1 MKCRIIPLFAAVA
14 SVPMLFGA
22 TPLNAQEAQRW
33 TLEECIAYAF
43 EHNIEVKQAEL
54 DVQTKRLTRSD
65 AGWAYAPDISASSS
79 YSFSSGRVLDPT
91 TYEFVEHQSVNGT
104 STSVGASVTLFNGMR
119 NLHNLERSRLDLRAA
134 LLGVEKARNDIRLNI
149 TAYYLEILCAEE
161 NIRNAEQT
169 VETLKIQEEK
179 TRKSVEM
186 GKVTSAD
193 LLQIRSQLANAE
205 NTLLSA
211 RNSYDIARLN
221 ICQLLEIEDYTTFH
235 TVAPSDNILGNTPM
249 PVSTDALL
257 ASAQQL
263 PEVESARLGIDIARR
278 DLRIARSSY
287 YPTLSLSAGYELLE
301 LLRTSNVGNSR
312 IIPII
317 VTTASGS
324 CNREELLERGFSD
337 CLLKPF
343 SISELM
349 EVSDK
354 CAMKGKQNEKPDFSS
369 LLSYGN
375 ESVMLDKL
383 IAETEKEMQSV
394 RDAEQRK
401 DFQELDALTHHL
413 HSSWEILRADQP
425 LRELYKQLHGS
436 AVPDYEALNN
446 AVTAVLD
453 KGSEIIRLAKE
464 ERRKYENG

>member
-1 MKCRIIPLFAAVA
+1 MRCRIIPLFAVVA
-14 SVPMLFGA
+14 SVPMVFGA
-22 TPLNAQEAQRW
+22 TQLSAQEAQRW

-179 TRKSVEM
+179 TRKSVEA

-235 TVAPSDNILGNTPM
+235 TVAPSDNILGDTPM

-287 YPTLSLSAGYELLE
+287 YPTLSLSAGYGSSYSDARQKMFMNPDGTYRYEAYPFVE
-301 LLRTSNVGNSR
+301 QYKDNASSYIRQAEYALRT
-312 IIPII
+312 
-317 VTTASGS
+317 
-324 CNREELLERGFSD
+324 
-337 CLLKPF
+337 
-343 SISELM
+343 
-349 EVSDK
+349 
-354 CAMKGKQNEKPDFSS
+354 
-369 LLSYGN
+369 
-375 ESVMLDKL
+375 
-383 IAETEKEMQSV
+383 TEKQVNKEATQALIDSRTAWDKYLSSQKYVASAEEAARQM
-394 RDAEQRK
+394 EQRYNLGAATVV
-401 DFQELDALTHHL
+401 DYNTALDALV
-413 HSSWEILRADQP
+413 EAQV
-425 LRELYKQLHGS
+425 QLLQ
-436 AVPDYEALNN
+436 AKYEYIFK
-446 AVTAVLD
+446 T
-453 KGSEIIRLAKE
+453 EIIRFYLQ
-464 ERRKYENG
+464 Y

>member
-169 VETLKIQEEK
+169 VETLKYR
-179 TRKSVEM
+179 RKRPVNRSRW
-186 GKVTSAD
+186 GKSPLPTSCRYVRNWPMRKHSFVGSKF
-193 LLQIRSQLANAE
+193 LRHRPPE
-205 NTLLSA
+205 YLSA
-211 RNSYDIARLN
+211 PGNRRLHDIP
-221 ICQLLEIEDYTTFH
+221 Y
-235 TVAPSDNILGNTPM
+235 
-249 PVSTDALL
+249 
-257 ASAQQL
+257 
-263 PEVESARLGIDIARR
+263 RR
-278 DLRIARSSY
+278 SF
-287 YPTLSLSAGYELLE
+287 G
-301 LLRTSNVGNSR
+301 
-312 IIPII
+312 
-317 VTTASGS
+317 
-324 CNREELLERGFSD
+324 
-337 CLLKPF
+337 
-343 SISELM
+343 
-349 EVSDK
+349 
-354 CAMKGKQNEKPDFSS
+354 
-369 LLSYGN
+369 
-375 ESVMLDKL
+375 
-383 IAETEKEMQSV
+383 
-394 RDAEQRK
+394 
-401 DFQELDALTHHL
+401 
-413 HSSWEILRADQP
+413 
-425 LRELYKQLHGS
+425 
-436 AVPDYEALNN
+436 
-446 AVTAVLD
+446 
-453 KGSEIIRLAKE
+453 
-464 ERRKYENG
+464 

>member
-1 MKCRIIPLFAAVA
+1 MRCRIIPLFAVVA
-14 SVPMLFGA
+14 SVPMVFGA
-22 TPLNAQEAQRW
+22 TQLSAQEAQRW

-179 TRKSVEM
+179 TRKSVEA

-211 RNSYDIARLN
+211 RNSYDIAR
-221 ICQLLEIEDYTTFH
+221 
-235 TVAPSDNILGNTPM
+235 
-249 PVSTDALL
+249 
-257 ASAQQL
+257 
-263 PEVESARLGIDIARR
+263 R

-287 YPTLSLSAGYELLE
+287 YPTLSLSAGYGSSYSDARQKMFMNPDGTYRYEAYPFAEQYKDNASSYISVSLNVPIFGRLMTRHNVQRQKIAVRQAE
-301 LLRTSNVGNSR
+301 YALRT
-312 IIPII
+312 
-317 VTTASGS
+317 
-324 CNREELLERGFSD
+324 
-337 CLLKPF
+337 
-343 SISELM
+343 
-349 EVSDK
+349 
-354 CAMKGKQNEKPDFSS
+354 
-369 LLSYGN
+369 
-375 ESVMLDKL
+375 
-383 IAETEKEMQSV
+383 TEKQVNKEATQALIDSRTAWDKYLSSQKYVASAEEAARQM
-394 RDAEQRK
+394 EQRYNLGAATVV
-401 DFQELDALTHHL
+401 DYNTALDALV
-413 HSSWEILRADQP
+413 EAQV
-425 LRELYKQLHGS
+425 QLLQ
-436 AVPDYEALNN
+436 AKYEYIFK
-446 AVTAVLD
+446 T
-453 KGSEIIRLAKE
+453 EIIRFYLQ
-464 ERRKYENG
+464 Y

>member
-1 MKCRIIPLFAAVA
+1 MRCRIIPLFAAVA

-22 TPLNAQEAQRW
+22 TPLSAQEVQRW

-179 TRKSVEM
+179 TRKSVEA

-235 TVAPSDNILGNTPM
+235 TVAPSDNILGDTPM

-287 YPTLSLSAGYELLE
+287 YPTLSLSAGYGSSYSDARQKMFMNPDGTYRYEAYPLAEQYKDNASSYISVSL
-301 LLRTSNVGNSR
+301 NV
-312 IIPII
+312 PIFGRL
-317 VTTASGS
+317 TTAQRPAAEDRRSPGRVCVTHYGEAGEQGGYASTDRFPDGVGQVSLFTEIRRLGRGSRPANGAKVQSRSGY
-324 CNREELLERGFSD
+324 RRRLQHGAR
-337 CLLKPF
+337 
-343 SISELM
+343 
-349 EVSDK
+349 
-354 CAMKGKQNEKPDFSS
+354 CAGRSP
-369 LLSYGN
+369 
-375 ESVMLDKL
+375 
-383 IAETEKEMQSV
+383 
-394 RDAEQRK
+394 
-401 DFQELDALTHHL
+401 
-413 HSSWEILRADQP
+413 
-425 LRELYKQLHGS
+425 GS
-436 AVPDYEALNN
+436 TPA
-446 AVTAVLD
+446 
-453 KGSEIIRLAKE
+453 SQI
-464 ERRKYENG
+464 

>member
-1 MKCRIIPLFAAVA
+1 MRCRIIPLFAVVA
-14 SVPMLFGA
+14 SVPMVFGA
-22 TPLNAQEAQRW
+22 TQLSAQEAQRW

-179 TRKSVEM
+179 TRKSVEA

-235 TVAPSDNILGNTPM
+235 TVAPSDNILGDTPM

-287 YPTLSLSAGYELLE
+287 YPTLSLSAGYGSSYSDARQKMFMNPDGTYRYEAYPFAEQYKDNASSYISVSLNVPIFGRLMTRHNVQRQKIAVRQAE
-301 LLRTSNVGNSR
+301 YALRT
-312 IIPII
+312 
-317 VTTASGS
+317 
-324 CNREELLERGFSD
+324 
-337 CLLKPF
+337 
-343 SISELM
+343 
-349 EVSDK
+349 
-354 CAMKGKQNEKPDFSS
+354 
-369 LLSYGN
+369 
-375 ESVMLDKL
+375 
-383 IAETEKEMQSV
+383 TEKQ
-394 RDAEQRK
+394 
-401 DFQELDALTHHL
+401 
-413 HSSWEILRADQP
+413 
-425 LRELYKQLHGS
+425 
-436 AVPDYEALNN
+436 
-446 AVTAVLD
+446 
-453 KGSEIIRLAKE
+453 
-464 ERRKYENG
+464 

>member
-1 MKCRIIPLFAAVA
+1 MRCRIIPLFAAVA

-22 TPLNAQEAQRW
+22 TPLSAQEVQRW

-179 TRKSVEM
+179 TRKSVEA

-235 TVAPSDNILGNTPM
+235 TVAPSDNILGDTPM

-287 YPTLSLSAGYELLE
+287 YPTLSLSAGY
-301 LLRTSNVGNSR
+301 
-312 IIPII
+312 
-317 VTTASGS
+317 GS
-324 CNREELLERGFSD
+324 SYSD
-337 CLLKPF
+337 ARQKMF
-343 SISELM
+343 M
-349 EVSDK
+349 
-354 CAMKGKQNEKPDFSS
+354 NPDGTYRYEAYP
-369 LLSYGN
+369 L
-375 ESVMLDKL
+375 
-383 IAETEKEMQSV
+383 
-394 RDAEQRK
+394 AEQYK
-401 DFQELDALTHHL
+401 DNA
-413 HSSWEILRADQP
+413 SSYISVSLN
-425 LRELYKQLHGS
+425 
-436 AVPDYEALNN
+436 VPISVA
-446 AVTAVLD
+446 
-453 KGSEIIRLAKE
+453 
-464 ERRKYENG
+464 

>member
-263 PEVESARLGIDIARR
+263 RFMNRIRNAKIRIIVLFCCALWASGVLTGI
-278 DLRIARSSY
+278 LV
-287 YPTLSLSAGYELLE
+287 
-301 LLRTSNVGNSR
+301 RTSLPKAIPKSIPKPNPICGYKNPT
-312 IIPII
+312 IIPMYIPM
-317 VTTASGS
+317 VCHRLVAFLFLVCVS
-324 CNREELLERGFSD
+324 F
-337 CLLKPF
+337 KV
-343 SISELM
+343 SITFCF
-349 EVSDK
+349 V
-354 CAMKGKQNEKPDFSS
+354 CRPTS
-369 LLSYGN
+369 L
-375 ESVMLDKL
+375 
-383 IAETEKEMQSV
+383 
-394 RDAEQRK
+394 RCC
-401 DFQELDALTHHL
+401 
-413 HSSWEILRADQP
+413 
-425 LRELYKQLHGS
+425 LHG
-436 AVPDYEALNN
+436 
-446 AVTAVLD
+446 
-453 KGSEIIRLAKE
+453 
-464 ERRKYENG
+464 KYFLVCYG

>member
-263 PEVESARLGIDIARR
+263 PEVESARLA
-278 DLRIARSSY
+278 SSY
-287 YPTLSLSAGYELLE
+287 ISVSLNVPIFGRLTTRHNVQRQKIAVRQAEYA
-301 LLRTSNVGNSR
+301 LRT
-312 IIPII
+312 
-317 VTTASGS
+317 
-324 CNREELLERGFSD
+324 
-337 CLLKPF
+337 
-343 SISELM
+343 
-349 EVSDK
+349 
-354 CAMKGKQNEKPDFSS
+354 
-369 LLSYGN
+369 
-375 ESVMLDKL
+375 
-383 IAETEKEMQSV
+383 TEKQVNKEATQALIDSRTAWDKYLSSQKYVASAEEAARQM
-394 RDAEQRK
+394 EQRYNLGAATVV
-401 DFQELDALTHHL
+401 DYNTALDALV
-413 HSSWEILRADQP
+413 EAQV
-425 LRELYKQLHGS
+425 QLLQ
-436 AVPDYEALNN
+436 AKYEYIFK
-446 AVTAVLD
+446 T
-453 KGSEIIRLAKE
+453 EIIKFYLDSNK
-464 ERRKYENG
+464 K

>member
-179 TRKSVEM
+179 TRK
-186 GKVTSAD
+186 
-193 LLQIRSQLANAE
+193 
-205 NTLLSA
+205 
-211 RNSYDIARLN
+211 
-221 ICQLLEIEDYTTFH
+221 
-235 TVAPSDNILGNTPM
+235 
-249 PVSTDALL
+249 
-257 ASAQQL
+257 
-263 PEVESARLGIDIARR
+263 
-278 DLRIARSSY
+278 
-287 YPTLSLSAGYELLE
+287 
-301 LLRTSNVGNSR
+301 
-312 IIPII
+312 
-317 VTTASGS
+317 
-324 CNREELLERGFSD
+324 
-337 CLLKPF
+337 
-343 SISELM
+343 
-349 EVSDK
+349 
-354 CAMKGKQNEKPDFSS
+354 
-369 LLSYGN
+369 
-375 ESVMLDKL
+375 
-383 IAETEKEMQSV
+383 
-394 RDAEQRK
+394 
-401 DFQELDALTHHL
+401 
-413 HSSWEILRADQP
+413 
-425 LRELYKQLHGS
+425 
-436 AVPDYEALNN
+436 
-446 AVTAVLD
+446 
-453 KGSEIIRLAKE
+453 
-464 ERRKYENG
+464 

>member
-221 ICQLLEIEDYTTFH
+221 ICQLLEI
-235 TVAPSDNILGNTPM
+235 
-249 PVSTDALL
+249 
-257 ASAQQL
+257 
-263 PEVESARLGIDIARR
+263 
-278 DLRIARSSY
+278 
-287 YPTLSLSAGYELLE
+287 
-301 LLRTSNVGNSR
+301 
-312 IIPII
+312 
-317 VTTASGS
+317 
-324 CNREELLERGFSD
+324 
-337 CLLKPF
+337 
-343 SISELM
+343 IS
-349 EVSDK
+349 V
-354 CAMKGKQNEKPDFSS
+354 
-369 LLSYGN
+369 
-375 ESVMLDKL
+375 
-383 IAETEKEMQSV
+383 
-394 RDAEQRK
+394 
-401 DFQELDALTHHL
+401 H
-413 HSSWEILRADQP
+413 
-425 LRELYKQLHGS
+425 
-436 AVPDYEALNN
+436 
-446 AVTAVLD
+446 
-453 KGSEIIRLAKE
+453 
-464 ERRKYENG
+464 

>member
-1 MKCRIIPLFAAVA
+1 MRCRIIPLFAAVA

-22 TPLNAQEAQRW
+22 TPLSAQEVQRW

-179 TRKSVEM
+179 TRKSVEA

-235 TVAPSDNILGNTPM
+235 TVAPSDNILGDTPM

-263 PEVESARLGIDIARR
+263 PEVESARQTENVYESRR
-278 DLRIARSSY
+278 HVPLR
-287 YPTLSLSAGYELLE
+287 SLSAR
-301 LLRTSNVGNSR
+301 RTVQGQCEQLYFR
-312 IIPII
+312 
-317 VTTASGS
+317 
-324 CNREELLERGFSD
+324 
-337 CLLKPF
+337 
-343 SISELM
+343 
-349 EVSDK
+349 
-354 CAMKGKQNEKPDFSS
+354 
-369 LLSYGN
+369 
-375 ESVMLDKL
+375 
-383 IAETEKEMQSV
+383 IAERSDFRSPDDAAQRPAAEDRRSPGRVCVTHYGEAGEQGGYASTDRFPDGVGQVSLFTEIRRLGRGSRPVEAQV
-394 RDAEQRK
+394 
-401 DFQELDALTHHL
+401 
-413 HSSWEILRADQP
+413 
-425 LRELYKQLHGS
+425 QLLQ
-436 AVPDYEALNN
+436 AKYEYIFK
-446 AVTAVLD
+446 T
-453 KGSEIIRLAKE
+453 EIIKFYLDSNK
-464 ERRKYENG
+464 K

>member
-287 YPTLSLSAGYELLE
+287 YPTLSLSAGYGSSYSDARQKMFMNPDGTYRYEAYPFAEQYKDNASSYISVSLNVPIFGRLTTRHNVQRQKIAVRQAE
-301 LLRTSNVGNSR
+301 YALRT
-312 IIPII
+312 
-317 VTTASGS
+317 
-324 CNREELLERGFSD
+324 
-337 CLLKPF
+337 
-343 SISELM
+343 
-349 EVSDK
+349 
-354 CAMKGKQNEKPDFSS
+354 
-369 LLSYGN
+369 
-375 ESVMLDKL
+375 
-383 IAETEKEMQSV
+383 TEKQVNKEATQALIDSRTAWDKYLSSQKYVASAEEAARQM
-394 RDAEQRK
+394 EQRYNLGAATVV
-401 DFQELDALTHHL
+401 DYNTALDALV
-413 HSSWEILRADQP
+413 EVQV
-425 LRELYKQLHGS
+425 QLLQ
-436 AVPDYEALNN
+436 AKYEYIFK
-446 AVTAVLD
+446 T
-453 KGSEIIRLAKE
+453 EIIKFYLDSNK
-464 ERRKYENG
+464 K